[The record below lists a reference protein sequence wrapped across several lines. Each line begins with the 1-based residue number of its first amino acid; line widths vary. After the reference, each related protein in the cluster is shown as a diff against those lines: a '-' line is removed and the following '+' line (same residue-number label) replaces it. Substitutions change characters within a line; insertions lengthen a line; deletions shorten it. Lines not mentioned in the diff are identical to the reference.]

1 MKKPATQRF
10 MLTAILVIAVSF
22 NALNPLNAHAQIWK
36 KKGETKTE
44 TTDSTA
50 APQEKK
56 KGFSFNSLKQ
66 KAIGGIAKLGAKMT
80 AGTGMMG
87 SSTTADLNVVEPY
100 VYLMSNMLPK
110 EMGTLDM
117 DFFNGWKTGG
127 DLLGVMFVPNNRAFT
142 YKIDGNVMLDGAN
155 GDYQS
160 TGLYTKVF
168 DHNTQKRTLEVASTN
183 GQKAKFSLEPN
194 KNTVKLVSIN
204 GQKSNCTIDITK
216 DFTLEI
222 ADYTPG
228 NYVSIRIVGTT
239 LGIRSTYPLA
249 TVKAAPKITLPGYL
263 LKHLGTT
270 NNLNFKNSWLIID
283 DAQIKDV
290 KDETGFYKALVKYF
304 AMTSA
309 ALPVTFTPELEVV
322 KPLKAKGE
330 TNAATGKLIYDFSKA
345 NAYNSR
351 PFSQLDK
358 TVVTTFAMSGR
369 TEASAETTENN
380 GNTITECSNYIRL
393 SFPDAKID
401 AILKQLY
408 DGFTK
413 VLAEELNTTVL
424 PAKTALQSQ
433 EYKNYEAYT
442 EPNKNISE
450 AFSRSYEGLQRFSIM
465 APLTLS
471 FSGTNNI
478 FAETNANAQFKFTL
492 DIDLKMSAKTD
503 PQMIPKLKVELLG
516 KKHDM
521 FALSTTQYFKGE
533 IEGSGI
539 TVKGK
544 DVKAMNKGDVSLLD
558 KIVRA
563 DDFVSVFRKALQD
576 LKAQEKANGQYE
588 KVWDLQ
594 K

>member
-1 MKKPATQRF
+1 
-10 MLTAILVIAVSF
+10 MLTAILAIAFSF
-22 NALNPLNAHAQIWK
+22 NTLNPLNAHAQIWK

-44 TTDSTA
+44 TADSTA

-142 YKIDGNVMLDGAN
+142 YKIDGNVMLDGAS

-168 DHNTQKRTLEVASTN
+168 DHSTKKRTFEVATTN
-183 GQKAKFSLEPN
+183 GQKAKFNLEPN

-249 TVKAAPKITLPGYL
+249 TIKAAPKITLPGYL

-283 DAQIKDV
+283 DAQIKDL
-290 KDETGFYKALVKYF
+290 KDENGFYKTPIKYL

-309 ALPVTFTPELEVV
+309 ALPVTFTPELEVT
-322 KPLKAKGE
+322 KALKSKGE
-330 TNAATGKLIYDFSKA
+330 INASTGKLIYEFTKG
-345 NAYNSR
+345 NAYDSR
-351 PFSQLDK
+351 PFSQIDK
-358 TVVTTFAMSGR
+358 TLVTTFAISGR
-369 TEASAETTENN
+369 TEASAETTENL
-380 GNTITECSNYIRL
+380 GNTTTEYSSYVRL
-393 SFPDAKID
+393 SFPDTKID
-401 AILKQLY
+401 AVLKQLY
-408 DGFTK
+408 DAFTK

-424 PAKTALQSQ
+424 PAKTALSSK
-433 EYKNYEAYT
+433 EYQHYEAYSV
-442 EPNKNISE
+442 PDKNISE

-478 FAETNANAQFKFTL
+478 FDETNSNAQFKFTL
-492 DIDLKMSAKTD
+492 DIDLK
-503 PQMIPKLKVELLG
+503 
-516 KKHDM
+516 
-521 FALSTTQYFKGE
+521 
-533 IEGSGI
+533 I
-539 TVKGK
+539 TPDRK
-544 DVKAMNKGDVSLLD
+544 
-558 KIVRA
+558 
-563 DDFVSVFRKALQD
+563 SV
-576 LKAQEKANGQYE
+576 
-588 KVWDLQ
+588 V
-594 K
+594 